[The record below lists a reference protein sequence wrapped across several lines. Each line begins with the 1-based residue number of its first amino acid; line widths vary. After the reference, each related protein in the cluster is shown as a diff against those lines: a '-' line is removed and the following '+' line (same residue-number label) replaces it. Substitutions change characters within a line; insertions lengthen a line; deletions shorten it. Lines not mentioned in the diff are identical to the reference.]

1 MSLKELHQ
9 EIIKTQQDIAIT
21 YSRIVSVENVIKNK
35 LSERTPNDVIT
46 AKLDN
51 LHSQLNHVV
60 ELLSPAPPTPPLVSN
75 KNDGDDDDKDEE
87 KDDKEEKKED
97 IEHDIP
103 SDKI

>member
-9 EIIKTQQDIAIT
+9 DIIKTQQDIAIT

-35 LSERTPNDVIT
+35 LNERTPNDVIT

-60 ELLSPAPPTPPLVSN
+60 ELLSPVSTPTPPPVS
-75 KNDGDDDDKDEE
+75 DDDDNDDEYEE
-87 KDDKEEKKED
+87 KSNDHIDEK
-97 IEHDIP
+97 
-103 SDKI
+103 